1 MASLPSVTV
10 VSDTS
15 PISYLVLTR
24 TEEAIPELYGEVLV
38 PEAVHRELVHPN
50 GPDVV
55 RERISDSPAGIKEET
70 VGSGNGE
77 RSRGKEE
84 PGDLQDL
91 DPGERE
97 AIRLSVQEEAGLLLI
112 DERAGRT
119 VARMYGIK
127 VTGTIGVLGAATQKG
142 LIDPG
147 RAVRDLRQTSFR
159 ASADLYRWLLDKQ
172 Q

>member
-15 PISYLVLTR
+15 PISYLVITR

-70 VGSGNGE
+70 VGSSNGE
-77 RSRGKEE
+77 RSPGKEE

-97 AIRLSVQEEAGLLLI
+97 AIRLSVQEEAGLLI

-159 ASADLYRWLLDKQ
+159 ASADLYRWLLDKRQ
-172 Q
+172 

>member
-24 TEEAIPELYGEVLV
+24 TEEVIPELYGEGFV

-97 AIRLSVQEEAGLLLI
+97 AIRLSV
-112 DERAGRT
+112 
-119 VARMYGIK
+119 
-127 VTGTIGVLGAATQKG
+127 
-142 LIDPG
+142 
-147 RAVRDLRQTSFR
+147 
-159 ASADLYRWLLDKQ
+159 
-172 Q
+172 